1 MTKNKNKSSVSKAIK
16 GETIIYLSLRDET
29 NGIDI
34 KLDLQGYK
42 IEAI

>member
-1 MTKNKNKSSVSKAIK
+1 MTKNKNNLSVSKAVK
-16 GETIIYLSLRDET
+16 GETVIYLSSRDES
-29 NGIDI
+29 NGVDI

>member
-1 MTKNKNKSSVSKAIK
+1 MTKNKNNSSVSKAVK
-16 GETIIYLSLRDET
+16 GETIIYLSSRDET
-29 NGIDI
+29 NGVDI